1 MWRQVILLLAL
12 LLSLMFGYVLLFGA
26 PYLPTTKVQIDA
38 ALKLAGLPKGSTI
51 IDLGCGDGRILI
63 AAAESGYMAVGYEL
77 NPLLFVICWLRTR
90 RLKSKIKIIFGDFW
104 HAQWPPADAIYVFL
118 LGRLMDK
125 LERKIR
131 AEGLSQ
137 IKIVS
142 FAFKFKDLKPLAS
155 DHGVYLYKL
164 KG

>member
-1 MWRQVILLLAL
+1 VWWQLVLLSAL
-12 LLSLMFGYVLLFGA
+12 LVSLMFGYVLLFGA
-26 PYLPTTKVQIDA
+26 PYLPTTKAQIDA
-38 ALKLAGLPKGSTI
+38 ALRLAGLPKGGI
-51 IDLGCGDGRILI
+51 LIDLGCGDGRILI
-63 AAAESGYMAVGYEL
+63 AAAEAGYMAVGYEL
-77 NPLLFVICWLRTR
+77 NPLLFAICWLRTR
-90 RLKSKIKIIFGDFW
+90 RLRTKIKLIYGDFW
-104 HAQWPPADAIYVFL
+104 HAKWPAADAVYVFL

-142 FAFKFKDLKPLAS
+142 FAFRFNDLEPLAS

-164 KG
+164 ED